1 MTEDRVRMLNRSGDQ
16 VKMWP
21 GKDKNQNSCSEPNIS
36 AVNLIRAVYKTSLN
50 HSEHFKV
57 LGKAQR
63 D

>member
-1 MTEDRVRMLNRSGDQ
+1 
-16 VKMWP
+16 MWP

-57 LGKAQR
+57 LGNSNSIGKAQR